1 VLLVDLGGVLFQFD
15 HKHRLNV
22 LGDCLGLPPTHVDA
36 LLWQSGFSADCD
48 AGRYL
53 DAPAVRAEIRHITG
67 YDGSDEALDSAW
79 CSAFRPDQE
88 VLDLLTERETPIA
101 IGIFTNN
108 GPLEEEV
115 LLRLHPQTFE
125 PFQHSFFCHRLSA
138 NKPDEAVYREV
149 SGLLAQSA
157 GEIQFVD
164 DSSDNVEAARR
175 CGWIAVE
182 YHSPTD
188 IAELLTSR

>member
-1 VLLVDLGGVLFQFD
+1 VLLVDLGGVLFRFD
-15 HKHRLNV
+15 HKHRLHV

-48 AGRYL
+48 AGRYP

-115 LLRLHPQTFE
+115 LVRLHPQTFE

-138 NKPDEAVYREV
+138 NKPDEDVYRQV

-157 GEIQFVD
+157 GEIRFVD

-188 IAELLTSR
+188 IAPLLTRR